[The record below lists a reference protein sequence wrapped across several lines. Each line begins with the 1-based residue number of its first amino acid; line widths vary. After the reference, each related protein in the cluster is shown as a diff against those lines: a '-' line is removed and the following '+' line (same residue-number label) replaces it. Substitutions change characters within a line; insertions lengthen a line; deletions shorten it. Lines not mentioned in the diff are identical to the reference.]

1 MENLLAHSFDY
12 LSSYEP
18 SKIRK
23 GLRQVE
29 GLLAQICLSK
39 PKSTSDRRRSYL
51 ATESHPVP
59 KALSELRDD
68 PAFREFFK
76 IQDGFQWN
84 GAFLNFDADF
94 DLMGPSRS
102 CYEISRRNIQIST
115 TNKQTA
121 DTVAMRLVSC
131 LEHLLGRGSNGTNDM
146 LIVCTLDLIQGALLL
161 HPPSRTLF
169 AREIYMNLLLDL
181 LDPINCPAIQSAT
194 LLTLVTALLDCP
206 ANTRTFEDLDG
217 LLTVTSL
224 FKQRATSREVK
235 LKLVEFLYFYLMP
248 ETPIL
253 GRGASVSPPPGLQRS
268 PSKISNR
275 PMSQSSQTS
284 TGGAK
289 MNRDTR
295 TTDEKQALLG
305 RYLNNVEDLVEDLK
319 ETAPFGATVY

>member
-1 MENLLAHSFDY
+1 MEALLAHSFDY

-18 SKIRK
+18 SKVRK

-39 PKSTSDRRRSYL
+39 TKPVEKRRSRM
-51 ATESHPVP
+51 SPDIPQPVP

-68 PAFREFFK
+68 PAFREFSK
-76 IQDGFQWN
+76 LQESFQWN
-84 GAFLNFDADF
+84 SMSSEFPIHPVRL
-94 DLMGPSRS
+94 LTRP
-102 CYEISRRNIQIST
+102 
-115 TNKQTA
+115 
-121 DTVAMRLVSC
+121 VAMRLVSC

-161 HPPSRTLF
+161 HPGSRSLF

-181 LDPINCPAIQSAT
+181 LDPINCPAVQSAT

-224 FKQRATSREVK
+224 FKQRGTSREVK

-248 ETPIL
+248 ETSTPAPI
-253 GRGASVSPPPGLQRS
+253 SPPPGLQRS
-268 PSKISNR
+268 PSKLSNAPFSR
-275 PMSQSSQTS
+275 SAHAVANAASKMS
-284 TGGAK
+284 
-289 MNRDTR
+289 RDTR

>member
-1 MENLLAHSFDY
+1 METLLAHSFDY

-18 SKIRK
+18 SKVRK

-39 PKSTSDRRRSYL
+39 SKQPAPDRRRSL
-51 ATESHPVP
+51 LSFNTPQPVP
-59 KALSELRDD
+59 KALSELKDD

-76 IQDGFQWN
+76 LQEGFQWN
-84 GAFLNFDADF
+84 
-94 DLMGPSRS
+94 
-102 CYEISRRNIQIST
+102 
-115 TNKQTA
+115 
-121 DTVAMRLVSC
+121 VAMRLVTC
-131 LEHLLGRGSNGTNDM
+131 LEHLLGRGSTGTNDL
-146 LIVCTLDLIQGALLL
+146 LIVSTLDLIQGTLLL
-161 HPPSRTLF
+161 HPPSRSLF

-181 LDPINCPAIQSAT
+181 LDPINCPAIQSTT
-194 LLTLVTALLDCP
+194 LLTLVTALLDHP
-206 ANTRTFEDLDG
+206 ANTRTFEELDG

-248 ETPIL
+248 ETPTTTVASPV
-253 GRGASVSPPPGLQRS
+253 GASAPNTAIMGQRS
-268 PSKISNR
+268 PSKLASKPFSRSVNAE
-275 PMSQSSQTS
+275 PQNNGK
-284 TGGAK
+284 GG
-289 MNRDTR
+289 RDTR

>member
-1 MENLLAHSFDY
+1 MEALLAHSFDY

-39 PKSTSDRRRSYL
+39 PKPVSDRRSRSPD
-51 ATESHPVP
+51 TQPVP
-59 KALSELRDD
+59 KTLSDLRDD
-68 PAFREFFK
+68 PAFREFSK
-76 IQDGFQWN
+76 LQESFQWN
-84 GAFLNFDADF
+84 
-94 DLMGPSRS
+94 
-102 CYEISRRNIQIST
+102 I
-115 TNKQTA
+115 
-121 DTVAMRLVSC
+121 AMRLVSC

-161 HPPSRTLF
+161 HRSSRTLF

-181 LDPINCPAIQSAT
+181 LDPINCPAVQSAT

-206 ANTRTFEDLDG
+206 SNTRTFEDLDG

-248 ETPIL
+248 ETLTP
-253 GRGASVSPPPGLQRS
+253 APMSSPPGLQRS
-268 PSKISNR
+268 PSKL
-275 PMSQSSQTS
+275 SSAPFSRSAHSAAANAASKT
-284 TGGAK
+284 
-289 MNRDTR
+289 NRDTR

>member
-1 MENLLAHSFDY
+1 METLLAHSFDY

-18 SKIRK
+18 SKVRK

-39 PKSTSDRRRSYL
+39 SKQPPSDKRRSL
-51 ATESHPVP
+51 LSFGAPQPIP
-59 KALSELRDD
+59 KALVELKDD

-76 IQDGFQWN
+76 LQEGFQWN
-84 GAFLNFDADF
+84 A
-94 DLMGPSRS
+94 
-102 CYEISRRNIQIST
+102 
-115 TNKQTA
+115 
-121 DTVAMRLVSC
+121 C
-131 LEHLLGRGSNGTNDM
+131 LEHLLGRGSNGTNDL
-146 LIVCTLDLIQGALLL
+146 LIVSTLDLIQGALLL

-194 LLTLVTALLDCP
+194 LLTLVTALLDHP
-206 ANTRTFEDLDG
+206 ANTRTFEELDG

-248 ETPIL
+248 ETPLIL
-253 GRGASVSPPPGLQRS
+253 TGAVVSAPNTAMAGHQRS
-268 PSKISNR
+268 PTKLAAPASRSVHT
-275 PMSQSSQTS
+275 SSQTH
-284 TGGAK
+284 GKGH
-289 MNRDTR
+289 RDTR
-295 TTDEKQALLG
+295 TTDEKQTLLG

-319 ETAPFGATVY
+319 ETAPFGATVC

>member
-1 MENLLAHSFDY
+1 
-12 LSSYEP
+12 
-18 SKIRK
+18 
-23 GLRQVE
+23 
-29 GLLAQICLSK
+29 
-39 PKSTSDRRRSYL
+39 
-51 ATESHPVP
+51 
-59 KALSELRDD
+59 
-68 PAFREFFK
+68 
-76 IQDGFQWN
+76 
-84 GAFLNFDADF
+84 
-94 DLMGPSRS
+94 
-102 CYEISRRNIQIST
+102 
-115 TNKQTA
+115 
-121 DTVAMRLVSC
+121 MRLVSC

-194 LLTLVTALLDCP
+194 LLTLVTALLDRP
-206 ANTRTFEDLDG
+206 SNTRTFEALDG

-253 GRGASVSPPPGLQRS
+253 SPGVSPPGLQRS
-268 PSKISNR
+268 PSKISSR
-275 PMSQSSQTS
+275 PLSQSSHTS
-284 TGGAK
+284 ANGGDRTI
-289 MNRDTR
+289 RDTK

-319 ETAPFGATVY
+319 ETAPFGARVY

>member
-1 MENLLAHSFDY
+1 MEALLAHSFDY

-39 PKSTSDRRRSYL
+39 PKPVLDRRSRSPDIQ
-51 ATESHPVP
+51 PVP
-59 KALSELRDD
+59 KTLPELRDD
-68 PAFREFFK
+68 PAFREFSK
-76 IQDGFQWN
+76 LQESFQWN
-84 GAFLNFDADF
+84 
-94 DLMGPSRS
+94 
-102 CYEISRRNIQIST
+102 I
-115 TNKQTA
+115 
-121 DTVAMRLVSC
+121 AMRLVSC

-161 HPPSRTLF
+161 HRGSRSLF

-181 LDPINCPAIQSAT
+181 LDPINCPAVQSAT

-206 ANTRTFEDLDG
+206 SNTRTFEGLDG

-248 ETPIL
+248 EALTSAPM
-253 GRGASVSPPPGLQRS
+253 SPQGLQRS
-268 PSKISNR
+268 PSKR
-275 PMSQSSQTS
+275 TS
-284 TGGAK
+284 ARSPRSAAAAASK
-289 MNRDTR
+289 VSRDIR
-295 TTDEKQALLG
+295 TTDEKQNLLG